1 MPPDISSD
9 GIASGSSSKEFLERS
24 PEMLLDSI
32 LVLVKKT
39 DVGA

>member
-9 GIASGSSSKEFLERS
+9 GIASGPSSEEFLERS